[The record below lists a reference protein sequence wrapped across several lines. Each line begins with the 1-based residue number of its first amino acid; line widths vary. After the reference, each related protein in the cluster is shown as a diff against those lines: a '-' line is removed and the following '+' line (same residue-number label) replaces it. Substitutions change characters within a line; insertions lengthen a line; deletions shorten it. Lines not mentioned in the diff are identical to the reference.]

1 MKVIIIGG
9 GACGASAAARLRRL
23 DNQAEIIVIEKT
35 DHVSIANC
43 GLPYY
48 CSNIIDQ
55 REKLLVSSPQRF
67 HDLLDVTVH
76 LNNEVTEIDRQGK
89 NVILKNGQ
97 KMSYDKLILST
108 GAEPLRPDIPGI
120 NGTNIFTV
128 RTISDIDS
136 IKDFIRSKKPQTAV
150 VVGGGFIGVEMAE
163 NLAQLGL
170 STTIVDAAGQI
181 LASFGF
187 EAVAMMQNEL
197 KRHNIKLVLS
207 NGVDSFSGK
216 EIELKSGEK
225 IPYDLVVLAI
235 GVKPEISLAQKAG
248 LDTNRGICVNEFMQ
262 TSDPDIYAGGDNVE
276 INDFI
281 TNAPTLI
288 PLAGPANR
296 QGRIIAD
303 NIFGLKSSYKKS
315 QGTAIIKI
323 FDLTAACVGHNEKQL
338 NNDKILYFKTLTFSR
353 SHAGYYPDA
362 EFLMTKLMFDKNGK
376 ILGAQVVGKEGVD
389 KRIDVIATVMR
400 NNGTIQDL
408 VDAELCYAPPYS
420 SAKDPV
426 NIIGM
431 TADNILKGFLKPAF
445 FSDLPDSFLIDVRPR
460 ESFRMKSIPKAK
472 NIPVA
477 DLKNRINDI
486 PTDKK
491 IILFCDTGFT
501 SYVAAR
507 ILMQNG
513 RENVYSFMGGMKMYS
528 EIEENMEK

>member
-181 LASFGF
+181 LAPFGF

-197 KRHNIKLVLS
+197 NEVAR
-207 NGVDSFSGK
+207 
-216 EIELKSGEK
+216 
-225 IPYDLVVLAI
+225 
-235 GVKPEISLAQKAG
+235 QKA
-248 LDTNRGICVNEFMQ
+248 EM
-262 TSDPDIYAGGDNVE
+262 
-276 INDFI
+276 
-281 TNAPTLI
+281 
-288 PLAGPANR
+288 
-296 QGRIIAD
+296 
-303 NIFGLKSSYKKS
+303 
-315 QGTAIIKI
+315 
-323 FDLTAACVGHNEKQL
+323 
-338 NNDKILYFKTLTFSR
+338 
-353 SHAGYYPDA
+353 
-362 EFLMTKLMFDKNGK
+362 
-376 ILGAQVVGKEGVD
+376 
-389 KRIDVIATVMR
+389 
-400 NNGTIQDL
+400 
-408 VDAELCYAPPYS
+408 
-420 SAKDPV
+420 
-426 NIIGM
+426 
-431 TADNILKGFLKPAF
+431 
-445 FSDLPDSFLIDVRPR
+445 
-460 ESFRMKSIPKAK
+460 
-472 NIPVA
+472 
-477 DLKNRINDI
+477 
-486 PTDKK
+486 
-491 IILFCDTGFT
+491 
-501 SYVAAR
+501 
-507 ILMQNG
+507 
-513 RENVYSFMGGMKMYS
+513 
-528 EIEENMEK
+528 